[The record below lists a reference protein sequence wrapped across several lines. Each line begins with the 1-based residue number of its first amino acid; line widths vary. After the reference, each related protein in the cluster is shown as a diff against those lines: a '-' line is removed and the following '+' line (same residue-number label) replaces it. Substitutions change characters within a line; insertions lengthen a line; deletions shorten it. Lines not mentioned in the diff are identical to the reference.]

1 MSKSNNKMGVV
12 QLTILTAVNMMG
24 SGIIMLPTKLAEVGT
39 ISIVSWLVTAVGS
52 MALAYAF
59 AKCGMF
65 SRKSGGMGGYA
76 EYAFGKSGNFMAN
89 YTYGV
94 SLLIANIAIAI
105 SAVGYGTELFDTTLS
120 PLGICIAT
128 IGVLWLAT
136 VANFGGARITGKISG
151 ITVWGVIIPVVGIS
165 VIGWY
170 WFSGS
175 AYVAAWNPH
184 QVPTFEAIGAS
195 ISMTLWAFLGL
206 ESACANTDVVENPER
221 NVPIAVLGGTLS
233 AAVIYIVSTNVIA
246 GIVPNMDLANS
257 TAPFGLAFSHMFNP
271 TVGKIIMALMVM
283 SCVGSL
289 LGWQFTIAQV
299 FKSSA
304 DSGFFPKIFSRL
316 SKADAPVKGM
326 LTIVV
331 IQSGL
336 SLMTISPSL
345 NKQFNVLVNLA
356 VVTNIIP
363 YILSMAALV
372 IIQKVA
378 KVPDNKARIANIIAG
393 IGALYS
399 FYALYSS
406 GEEAM
411 MWGAIATFL
420 GWTLYGIVSPRF
432 ELAGKRGKAVRHR
445 RPGMG
450 LWRRT
455 CHHTPT
461 LATKTAYDDR
471 HLPHSL
477 APLYAAFTERHAV
490 YRYHHRRGAPPGA
503 ASGRQRR
510 QGAARQR
517 GADIGVSLPGGGS
530 LNGVEAGIP
539 RQTAEQNTKRAAGE
553 SPAAVVGVFVAGG

>member
-1 MSKSNNKMGVV
+1 MSTSKANNKMGVV

-39 ISIVSWLVTAVGS
+39 LSIISWLVTALGS

-94 SLLIANIAIAI
+94 SLLIANVAIAI
-105 SAVGYGTELFDTTLS
+105 SAVGYGTELLDATLS
-120 PLGICIAT
+120 PIGICVAT

-136 VANFGGARITGKISG
+136 AANFGGARITGRISG
-151 ITVWGVIIPVVGIS
+151 VTVWGVIIPVLGIS
-165 VIGWY
+165 VIGWF
-170 WFSGS
+170 WFSPTLYMES
-175 AYVAAWNPH
+175 WNPH
-184 QVPTFEAIGAS
+184 HLPVFEAVGSS
-195 ISMTLWAFLGL
+195 IAMTLWAFLGL

-221 NVPIAVLGGTLS
+221 NVPIAVLGGTLG
-233 AAVIYIVSTNVIA
+233 AAVVYIISTNVIA

-257 TAPFGLAFSHMFNP
+257 TAPFGLAFAQMFTP
-271 TVGKIIMALMVM
+271 GVGKIIMALMIM

-304 DSGFFPKIFSRL
+304 DEGYFPKVFSKL
-316 SKADAPVKGM
+316 TKADAPVKGM
-326 LTIVV
+326 IVIV
-331 IQSGL
+331 LIQTGL

-378 KVPDNKARIANIIAG
+378 NVAPNKARIANIFAF
-393 IGALYS
+393 IGAMYS

-411 MWGAIATFL
+411 MYGAIVTFL
-420 GWTLYGIVSPRF
+420 GWTLYGLISPRF
-432 ELAGKRGKAVRHR
+432 ELRNKNA
-445 RPGMG
+445 
-450 LWRRT
+450 
-455 CHHTPT
+455 
-461 LATKTAYDDR
+461 
-471 HLPHSL
+471 
-477 APLYAAFTERHAV
+477 
-490 YRYHHRRGAPPGA
+490 
-503 ASGRQRR
+503 
-510 QGAARQR
+510 
-517 GADIGVSLPGGGS
+517 
-530 LNGVEAGIP
+530 
-539 RQTAEQNTKRAAGE
+539 
-553 SPAAVVGVFVAGG
+553 